1 MAGATRVNPHDGA
14 TYVYIPAGEF
24 RRGSAEAQDEM
35 PVQEISL
42 DAFWIMRT
50 EVTNAQYARC
60 VDAGAC
66 TPPSNDR
73 WLDPTYA
80 DHPVTHVDWERAN
93 TYATWVGGRLPTETE
108 WEKAARGTDERMYPW
123 GDEAPTDHQLNYNYQ
138 EGDTVPVGSYDAGAS
153 PYGLLDMAGN
163 VEEWVAD
170 WYADDAY
177 VRAPAQNPQ
186 GPAEGIFR
194 VVRGGSFNSSRLD
207 VRTTA
212 RGRALPNSAFPSVG
226 FRVMLSD

>member
-1 MAGATRVNPHDGA
+1 M
-14 TYVYIPAGEF
+14 
-24 RRGSAEAQDEM
+24 GSTLARDEM
-35 PVQEISL
+35 PVHVADV

-60 VDAGAC
+60 VEAGIC

-73 WLDPTYA
+73 WLNPTYA
-80 DHPVTHVDWERAN
+80 DHPVTHIDWERAN

-108 WEKAARGTDERMYPW
+108 WEKAARGTDEREYPW
-123 GDEAPTDHQLNYNYQ
+123 GNDAPQDHHLNFNYR
-138 EGDTVPVGSYDAGAS
+138 EGDTMPVGSYEAGAS

-170 WYADDAY
+170 WYGADAY
-177 VRAPAQNPQ
+177 ATASARNPTGPPA
-186 GPAEGIFR
+186 GIFR
-194 VVRGGSFNSSRLD
+194 VTRGGSLNSSRFD

-212 RGRALPNSAFPSVG
+212 RGRVLPNSAFPSVG
-226 FRVMLSD
+226 FRVVLSD